1 MKKNC
6 ILAVFAVIFL
16 CGCHSA
22 VEPNDLA
29 YVVAAGIDAA
39 EGGYDF
45 TLQIANPQAISG
57 GTSEEGGE
65 GGRETITDITIFA
78 PTIYSAVNI
87 ANHLYS
93 KQLSL
98 AHTKLIAISDKIARA
113 EGLAE
118 ISQIIARSEEIR
130 PNTYITVVI
139 GSAEE
144 YLGAVKPTNEVN
156 PVQYYQVIFNSDYT
170 GFIPENPSQD
180 FYAKSLSA
188 ACENVLPLSGVKKE
202 FAAADLGMGFEYK
215 TENYIAGEVKAGG
228 EENTQTYGMAVFSG
242 DKMIAAAGAVEC
254 ELYNIA
260 TGKYNRSVVSYR
272 DENAPNVPVT
282 VEQSQVRKPKIRV
295 DLSGEVPKI
304 YMKVFLEGD
313 LRTVDKEYIIEERCE
328 EFEQNAS
335 DEIASAM
342 AEFLE
347 KTANEYKSD
356 IVGFGNY
363 AKRKF
368 KDYASFEKYDWKS
381 RYAEAEFEVEAEF
394 ILRRSGLVNRSAPG
408 RAKE

>member
-1 MKKNC
+1 MKKIFIC
-6 ILAVFAVIFL
+6 TALAVMLL

-29 YVVAAGIDAA
+29 YVVAAGVDTA

-57 GTSEEGGE
+57 GSSEEGGN
-65 GGRETITDITIFA
+65 GGRETITDITITA

-87 ANHLYS
+87 ANHIYS

-98 AHTKLIAISDKIARA
+98 AHTKLIAVSDKIARD

-139 GSAEE
+139 GSSRE
-144 YLGAVKPTNEVN
+144 YLAAVKPTNEVN
-156 PVQYYQVIFNSDYT
+156 PVQYYQVIFDSDYT

-180 FYAKSLSA
+180 FYAKSLSG
-188 ACENVLPLSGVKKE
+188 ACGNVLPLSGVKKD
-202 FAAADLGMGFEYK
+202 FAAEKTQEGFEYK
-215 TENYIAGEVKAGG
+215 TENYIAGEVRADG

-242 DKMIAAAGAVEC
+242 DRMIAAAGAVEC

-260 TGKYNRSVVSYR
+260 TGKYSRSVVGYR
-272 DENAPNVPVT
+272 DDNAPEVPVT
-282 VEQSQVRKPKIRV
+282 VEQSQVRKPKVRV
-295 DLSGEVPKI
+295 DLSGTAPKI
-304 YMKVFLEGD
+304 YLKVFLEGD
-313 LRTVDKEYIIEERCE
+313 LRTVDKEYVIEERCE
-328 EFEQNAS
+328 EFEHSAER
-335 DEIASAM
+335 EIAAAM
-342 AEFLE
+342 TAFLE
-347 KTANEYKSD
+347 KTAYEYKSD

-363 AKRKF
+363 AKRAF
-368 KDYASFEKYDWKS
+368 GDYASFEKYDWKS

-394 ILRRSGLVNRSAPG
+394 VLRRSGLVNRRTTG
-408 RAKE
+408 RDK